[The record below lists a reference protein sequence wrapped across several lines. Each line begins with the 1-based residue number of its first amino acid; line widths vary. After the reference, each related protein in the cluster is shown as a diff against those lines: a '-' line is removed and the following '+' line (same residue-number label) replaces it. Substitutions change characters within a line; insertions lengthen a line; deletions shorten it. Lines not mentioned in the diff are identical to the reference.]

1 MLVISRKIGES
12 LLVSDNIKITVVA
25 SGNDKVTIGIDAPKE
40 IKIIREELYE
50 IIESNKISAQKPSI
64 NNMNEIANF
73 IKNSK
78 HKQKIAKVNHIST
91 DIYVKA

>member
-12 LLVSDNIKITVVA
+12 LLVSDNIKITVIA
-25 SGNDKVTIGIDAPKE
+25 AGNDKVTIGIDAPKE

-78 HKQKIAKVNHIST
+78 NLQK
-91 DIYVKA
+91 

>member
-78 HKQKIAKVNHIST
+78 HK
-91 DIYVKA
+91 

>member
-12 LLVSDNIKITVVA
+12 LLVSDNIKITVIA
-25 SGNDKVTIGIDAPKE
+25 AGNDKVTIGIDAPKD
-40 IKIIREELYE
+40 IKVIREELYE

-78 HKQKIAKVNHIST
+78 HR
-91 DIYVKA
+91 

>member
-12 LLVSDNIKITVVA
+12 LLVSDNIKITVIA
-25 SGNDKVTIGIDAPKE
+25 AGNDKVTIGIDAPKE

-78 HKQKIAKVNHIST
+78 HK
-91 DIYVKA
+91 

>member
-12 LLVSDNIKITVVA
+12 LLVSENIKITVIA
-25 SGNDKVTIGIDAPKE
+25 AGNDKVTIGIDAPKE

-78 HKQKIAKVNHIST
+78 HR
-91 DIYVKA
+91 